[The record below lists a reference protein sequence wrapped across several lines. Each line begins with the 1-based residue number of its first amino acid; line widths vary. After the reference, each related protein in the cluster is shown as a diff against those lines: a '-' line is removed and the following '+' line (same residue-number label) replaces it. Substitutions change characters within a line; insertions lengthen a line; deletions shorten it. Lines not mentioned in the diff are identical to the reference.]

1 MKSGGSV
8 PRRYTLGKRGDAMAE
23 TRARI
28 VAATLDIYRE
38 RGIGAA
44 TIPAVARAADVAAAT
59 VRNHFRGPA
68 ELAEAAAAAILAELR
83 MPDEGIFEGIDGVG
97 ARVERLIRDVVAFYE
112 RGTGW
117 WEVRER
123 DRVRGNA
130 WAGPE
135 AAYQADFADLIA
147 AALGPLSSDSVV
159 SAVVATVIE
168 PLYFSLRA
176 SGSTPEAA
184 IEVQLAIVLPW
195 LDRRVSGSNSRSMQ
209 PSGDGSR
216 ADRTPE

>member
-1 MKSGGSV
+1 V

-28 VAATLDIYRE
+28 VAATLDIYRD
-38 RGIGAA
+38 RGIDAA
-44 TIPAVARAADVAAAT
+44 TVPAVARAADVAPAT
-59 VRNHFRGPA
+59 VRNHFPGPS
-68 ELAEAAAAAILAELR
+68 ELAEAAADAILAELG
-83 MPDEGIFEGIDGVG
+83 MPDEGIFEGIHGVG

-135 AAYQADFADLIA
+135 AAYQADFAHLIA
-147 AALGPLSSDSVV
+147 AALGPLSSDSVA

-168 PLYFSLRA
+168 PLYFSLRS
-176 SGSTPEAA
+176 SGSSPEEA

-195 LDRRVSGSNSRSMQ
+195 LDRRASGSNSRSMT
-209 PSGDGSR
+209 PSGHGAG
-216 ADRTPE
+216 ADRTPKRR